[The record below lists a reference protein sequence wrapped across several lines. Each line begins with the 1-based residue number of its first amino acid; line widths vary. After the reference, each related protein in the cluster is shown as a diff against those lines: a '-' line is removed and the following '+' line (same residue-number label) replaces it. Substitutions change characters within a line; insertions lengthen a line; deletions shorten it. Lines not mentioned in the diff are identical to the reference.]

1 MKREYQPITVKY
13 KKKFG
18 KRIYKKTFYDLPYPD
33 RLLTTRGTLL
43 PPKVEILHIGVGKSY
58 ISK

>member
-43 PPKVEILHIGVGKSY
+43 PPKV
-58 ISK
+58 